1 MKLISRAATRA
12 SIDVASTEELTSR
25 KNSASSMIRISI
37 NSEESHPSN
46 KRRKISG
53 STAVSG
59 CLPNPIKKEE
69 GAKRRRKNIRGGKKV
84 SKSESQKKLDQ

>member
-1 MKLISRAATRA
+1 MKLISKAAARAT
-12 SIDVASTEELTSR
+12 IDVPSTQELTSR

-37 NSEESHPSN
+37 NSEELQPSN

-59 CLPNPIKKEE
+59 CLANPIKKEE
-69 GAKRRRKNIRGGKKV
+69 SAKRRRKNIRCGKKV
-84 SKSESQKKLDQ
+84 SKSESQKK

>member
-1 MKLISRAATRA
+1 MKLISKAATRA
-12 SIDVASTEELTSR
+12 AIDVSSTLELTSR

-37 NSEESHPSN
+37 NTEELQPSN

-59 CLPNPIKKEE
+59 CLPNSIKKEE

-84 SKSESQKKLDQ
+84 SKSGSKKK